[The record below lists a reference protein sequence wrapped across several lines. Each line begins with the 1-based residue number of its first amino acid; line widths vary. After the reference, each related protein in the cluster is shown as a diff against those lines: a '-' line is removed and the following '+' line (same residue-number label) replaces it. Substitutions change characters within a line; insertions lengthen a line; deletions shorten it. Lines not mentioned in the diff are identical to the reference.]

1 MTQFS
6 KDMAMHVMIEGYE
19 QVRGH
24 IFYSSLC
31 PDTPLL
37 SPPTENMNIIID
49 EMNKESLETAWF

>member
-1 MTQFS
+1 
-6 KDMAMHVMIEGYE
+6 MHVMIEGYE